1 MTLLVLYILRNTWNI
16 YKHGKGY
23 NNRLSIDE
31 HQEAKQTESA
41 LTCPDLEMGTSTD
54 QLKSEMQSQ
63 RTVALTGTVLVK
75 HGGDKENTAQVS
87 VTAPSLC

>member
-1 MTLLVLYILRNTWNI
+1 
-16 YKHGKGY
+16 
-23 NNRLSIDE
+23 
-31 HQEAKQTESA
+31 
-41 LTCPDLEMGTSTD
+41 MGTSTD